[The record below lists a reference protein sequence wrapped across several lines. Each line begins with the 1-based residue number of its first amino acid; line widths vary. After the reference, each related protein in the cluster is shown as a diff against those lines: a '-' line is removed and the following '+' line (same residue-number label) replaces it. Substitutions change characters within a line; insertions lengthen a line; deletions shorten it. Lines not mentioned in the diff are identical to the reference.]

1 MKQKELSILLR
12 AVVALCA
19 AVALFFAY
27 AVGITTLKSLF
38 IDHNWQS
45 YYLVLSCAMFI
56 PLFLAMWDLWQ
67 IFSAIGRDN
76 SFCMDNALRLRRI
89 SFYALIDTVL
99 VLISTVFMLAMRII
113 ELFDGLFL
121 FKAFLMVV
129 GIAVA
134 VACAALSHLTRK
146 AALLKDEND
155 LTI

>member
-27 AVGITTLKSLF
+27 AVGITALKSIF

-45 YYLVLSCAMFI
+45 YYLALFATMFI
-56 PLFLAMWDLWQ
+56 PLFLSMWDLWQ
-67 IFSAIGRDN
+67 IFTEIGRDN
-76 SFCMDNALRLRRI
+76 SFCMKNAMRLRRI
-89 SFYALIDTVL
+89 SFYALLDTAL
-99 VLISTVFMLAMRII
+99 VLGSTVFMLAVRAMD
-113 ELFDGLFL
+113 LFDGLFL
-121 FKAFLMVV
+121 FKLFMMMV
-129 GIAVA
+129 GIAVT
-134 VACAALSHLTRK
+134 VACSALSHLTRK